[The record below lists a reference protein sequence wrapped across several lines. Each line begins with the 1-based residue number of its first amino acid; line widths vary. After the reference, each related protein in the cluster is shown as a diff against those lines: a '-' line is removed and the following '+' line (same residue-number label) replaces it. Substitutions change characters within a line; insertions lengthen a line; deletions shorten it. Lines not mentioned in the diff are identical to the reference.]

1 MKRWNGW
8 GYTNVD
14 LPVKTTALAFL
25 EKQIGPG
32 HIVPDAPLEDVVRSV
47 PESRLPDHPLISTD
61 PLERLLH
68 STGQSLPNWITMR
81 SGRYDAMV
89 DGVAYPTC
97 VDDVKTLLQFGREAQ
112 IHIIPYGGGTSVVG
126 HLTPLTAQAPVLSV
140 DMSRMSE
147 LLTIDKQNHLATF
160 QAGILGPDI
169 EAKLRAHG
177 FTLGHFPQ
185 SFEFSTLGGWV
196 AARSSGQQSRH
207 YGRIDQLF
215 AGGQVETPIGTLEL
229 PVFPASAAGP
239 DLRQLVLG
247 SEGRMGII
255 TEATVQITPVPTYET
270 FEGLFFPDFVSATQ
284 ALRTIAQADI
294 PVSMLRLSNPT
305 ETETNL
311 ISSGQRGTALLE
323 QYLALRRAG
332 DEKCMLIYGLT
343 GTKRTCQQYRQ
354 QLLDIARQHGG
365 VLPTDLLGRAWRK
378 NRFRGAYMRNS
389 LWEAGYAVDTLETAT
404 TWTNVQPMVNS
415 IEQAIHEAC
424 TAFDEKTHVFTHLS
438 HIYCIGASVYTTYIF
453 RLGATPE
460 DTYQRWIAM
469 KTAAS
474 KAIVAQGGTISH
486 QHGIGLDHMPYLR
499 AEKGAQGLQAL
510 NAMFTTFDP
519 HQMMNPGKLVTL
531 EEGLHGTE

>member
-14 LPVKTTALAFL
+14 LPVKTEALAFL
-25 EKQIGPG
+25 EKQIGRG
-32 HIVPDAPLEDVVRSV
+32 HIIPDAPLEDGVRSV
-47 PESRLPDHPLISTD
+47 SESRLPNHPLISTD
-61 PLERLLH
+61 PLNRLLH
-68 STGQSLPNWITMR
+68 STGQSLPDWITMR
-81 SGRYDAMV
+81 SGHYHAIV

-97 VDDVKTLLQFGREAQ
+97 VDDVRTLLQFGKQAQ

-126 HLTPLTAQAPVLSV
+126 HLTPLTAEAPVLSV
-140 DMSRMSE
+140 DMSRMGD
-147 LLTIDKQNHLATF
+147 LLTIDNQNHLATF
-160 QAGILGPDI
+160 QSGILGPDI

-196 AARSSGQQSRH
+196 AARSSGQQSRY

-247 SEGRMGII
+247 SEGRIGII
-255 TEATVQITPVPTYET
+255 TEATVQITPIPAHET
-270 FEGLFFPDFVSATQ
+270 FEGLFFPDFAAAVQ
-284 ALRTIAQADI
+284 ALQTIAQADI

-305 ETETNL
+305 ETESNL
-311 ISSGQRGTALLE
+311 ISSGRRATALLE

-343 GTKRTCQQYRQ
+343 GPKRACQQNRQ
-354 QLLDIARQHGG
+354 QLLDIARQYGG
-365 VLPTDLLGRAWRK
+365 VLPTNLLGRAWRK

-404 TWTNVQPMVNS
+404 TWANIQTMVS
-415 IEQAIHEAC
+415 GIEQAIHEAC
-424 TAFDEKTHVFTHLS
+424 ASFDEKTHVFTHLS
-438 HIYCIGASVYTTYIF
+438 HIYSTGASIYTTYIF
-453 RLGATPE
+453 RLGESPEATYE
-460 DTYQRWIAM
+460 RWMAM

-486 QHGIGLDHMPYLR
+486 QHGVGLDHQPYLR
-499 AEKGAQGLQAL
+499 AEKGLQGLRAL
-510 NAMFTTFDP
+510 DALFTTFDP
-519 HQMMNPGKLVTL
+519 HQMMNPGKLVAL
-531 EEGLHGTE
+531 EEEHHGTE